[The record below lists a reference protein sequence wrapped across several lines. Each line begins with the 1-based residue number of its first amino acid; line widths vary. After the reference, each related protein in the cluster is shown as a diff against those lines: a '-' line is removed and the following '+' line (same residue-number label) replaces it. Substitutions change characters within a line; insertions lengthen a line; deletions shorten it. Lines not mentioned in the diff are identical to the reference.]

1 MKYSI
6 VIPTYNNCEKYL
18 KPCVDSII
26 KYSDIEDIELII
38 SYNGCTDNTKRYLDY
53 LISCFEHHGCGHNIK
68 YFKSEHPLGFAKAI
82 NHGIELATTDKIVLL
97 NNDTVLLEQPKN
109 KWLECLDTGDISA
122 VLTQYSDITKRKF
135 GVFFCVMV
143 QKKVFDKIGLLN
155 EEFGTGG
162 CEDIEFC
169 LKAELA
175 GFEIKDVGFNGNF
188 PIYHVAEG
196 TVHDTKLVQN
206 WSNTF
211 LLNELRLAKKYN
223 KEWYYWRLS
232 NNYERA
238 VFLKGDEVF
247 PRETQ
252 RYEWAAKNIVGNSV
266 VEIGCSTGYGVQF
279 LPEHISYLGLDYD
292 PIIIDIAKEQQWRND
307 CRFDWADINNYVL
320 GRHDT
325 IIAFEV
331 IEHLDNGLEVVGMLK
346 KYCKRLLIT
355 VPHNE
360 PKGFWGEHHKL
371 HGLTEKDFPGFK
383 FTYISHNG
391 DISDVMQEVT
401 PANPSNLMICRWD
414 NE

>member
-18 KPCVDSII
+18 KPCVDSIL
-26 KYSDIEDIELII
+26 KYSNIKDIELII

-53 LISCFEHHGCGHNIK
+53 LISCFEYHGCGHQIK
-68 YFKSEHPLGFAKAI
+68 YFKSDQPLGFAKAM
-82 NHGIELATTDKIVLL
+82 NHGIELATCDKIVLL
-97 NNDTVLLEQPKN
+97 NNDTVILGEN
-109 KWLECLDTGDISA
+109 WLEKLDTGAGISS
-122 VLTQYSDITKRKF
+122 VWTQYSPITKRRF
-135 GVFFCVMV
+135 AVFFCVMI
-143 QKKVFDKIGLLN
+143 KRNVFDTIGLLN
-155 EEFGTGG
+155 EEYNTGG

-169 LKAELA
+169 YKAEEA
-175 GFEIKDVGFNGNF
+175 GFRIDNRFDDGSF
-188 PIYHVAEG
+188 PIYHAAEG
-196 TVHDTKLVQN
+196 TVHDETLVQD
-206 WSNTF
+206 WSNKF

-252 RYEWAAKNIVGNSV
+252 RYEWAAKNLVGNHML
-266 VEIGCSTGYGVQF
+266 EIGCSTGYGTQF
-279 LPEHISYLGLDYD
+279 FPETMNYLGLDYD
-292 PIIIDIAKEQQWRND
+292 PIIVDVAND
-307 CRFDWADINNYVL
+307 QKWHPNCFFQWADINTFELLNY
-320 GRHDT
+320 DT
-325 IIAFEV
+325 IVAFEV
-331 IEHLDNGLEVVGMLK
+331 IEHLDNGLEVVEKLK
-346 KYCKRLLIT
+346 QHCKRLLIT

-383 FTYISHNG
+383 FNYISHNG
-391 DISDVMQEVT
+391 DISDTMLPMSES
-401 PANPSNLMICRWD
+401 NPSNLMICRWD